1 MLGFFYVISQ
11 IRNKSWIDFEDKC
24 RACDMHTVKM
34 RVARIALGETVA
46 SSSRV
51 SSRLVSRQAIVP
63 VSRRA
68 NHHGAFQ
75 PTPTRLDKG
84 KRREDIK
91 YDTGGVGH
99 SIERQAYFANSA
111 SSEIGESAADWG
123 STPEDV
129 MQGIEPGRVVEC
141 RRYGL
146 TMKIADK
153 IEKEPRL
160 SA

>member
-1 MLGFFYVISQ
+1 MLGFFYVILQ
-11 IRNKSWIDFEDKC
+11 FRIKSWIDLVLC
-24 RACDMHTVKM
+24 GSRYAYSSSTSIKM

-51 SSRLVSRQAIVP
+51 SNRLVSRQAIIP
-63 VSRRA
+63 ASRRA

-99 SIERQAYFANSA
+99 SIERQAYFANSV
-111 SSEIGESAADWG
+111 SSEIGGSAADWG

-129 MQGIEPGRVVEC
+129 LQGIEPGRVVEC
-141 RRYGL
+141 RRYVL
-146 TMKIADK
+146 T
-153 IEKEPRL
+153 R
-160 SA
+160 